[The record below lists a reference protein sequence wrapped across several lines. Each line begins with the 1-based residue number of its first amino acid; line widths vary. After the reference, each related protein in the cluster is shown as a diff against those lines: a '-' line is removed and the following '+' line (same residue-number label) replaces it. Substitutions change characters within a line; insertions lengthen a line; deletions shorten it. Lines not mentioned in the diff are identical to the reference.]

1 MAGICER
8 VTFHSAAA
16 ADANGTELDVAGMA
30 LVGVQITG
38 TITTI
43 AVYWEGTIDGT
54 NWVGIPGTT
63 LATGAK
69 ATSVTATGLYQ
80 IPVAGLSKFR
90 ARLDWT
96 SGTSVTVT
104 GLAVY
109 GVVMPALA
117 P

>member
-1 MAGICER
+1 
-8 VTFHSAAA
+8 
-16 ADANGTELDVAGMA
+16 
-30 LVGVQITG
+30 
-38 TITTI
+38 
-43 AVYWEGTIDGT
+43 
-54 NWVGIPGTT
+54 
-63 LATGAK
+63 
-69 ATSVTATGLYQ
+69 
-80 IPVAGLSKFR
+80 VAGLSKFR